1 MQSSLI
7 QFTGSVNITAHARQR
22 ARQRFGWSEDSLSRM
37 AAKAFYLGLGKQE
50 AKGKLGLYFDSIWEQ
65 YEKANNVRLHG
76 EGLFVFAGST
86 LLTVWQLPLELRRLG
101 IVLQKKVFL
110 IN

>member
-1 MQSSLI
+1 MKNLFVTHSGLI
-7 QFTGSVNITAHARQR
+7 SITAHARQR
-22 ARQRFGWSEDSLSRM
+22 ARQRFGWSEESLSRM

-50 AKGKLGLYFDSIWEQ
+50 TKGRLGLYFESIWEK
-65 YEKANNVRLHG
+65 YEKANNVRLYG

-101 IVLQKKVFL
+101 TVLQRKCA
-110 IN
+110 